1 MFEIILLSITG
12 RFKAGSRAV
21 AMLRRKNPD
30 RADGKQRDTSAGKG
44 TSTGQH
50 QEDEEEEYPD
60 NVDCEEYDEE
70 DVYVMVELPTMIDTE
85 AFTSAEAVTIKVTGS
100 LLLLFWGVALRQT
113 VVYSVRIL
121 LYCRRS
127 CTTRTC
133 YIALYQVSKAKRRR
147 A

>member
-1 MFEIILLSITG
+1 
-12 RFKAGSRAV
+12 
-21 AMLRRKNPD
+21 MLRRKNPD

-85 AFTSAEAVTIKVTGS
+85 AFTSAEAVTIKGTGS
-100 LLLLFWGVALRQT
+100 SSPVLKVGDETFDGKAEPIIGTTLAFTTPPAGSAVADGIHISIYMGTPGDGSRM
-113 VVYSVRIL
+113 SFGDH
-121 LYCRRS
+121 
-127 CTTRTC
+127 
-133 YIALYQVSKAKRRR
+133 SK
-147 A
+147 